1 MTFTDTPVLIT
12 GAAGN
17 LGRAV
22 AAAFA
27 GAGASLILFDRDV
40 SRLAE
45 FETAGHLVRAVDL
58 LDEPAL
64 NEAVEAAL
72 QRFGQIRVVCN
83 LTGGFAIGTPVH
95 ETPAR
100 DWERLL
106 DLNVRTLL
114 NVSRATAGAM
124 IRGGG
129 GRIVNVGAQSAS
141 RGLGMMAGYCATKDM
156 VARITESMSA
166 ELRDANINVNAVLPS
181 IIDTPENRAAMP
193 DADFSR
199 WVTPQA
205 LADVILF
212 LASDAARAVH
222 GALVP
227 VTNRA

>member
-22 AAAFA
+22 ASAFA
-27 GAGASLILFDRDV
+27 SAGAHLILLDRDV
-40 SRLAE
+40 SALVEYDEAD
-45 FETAGHLVRAVDL
+45 HLLRPVDL
-58 LDEPAL
+58 LDEAAVR
-64 NEAVEAAL
+64 EAVDGAL
-72 QRFGQIRVVCN
+72 QRFGAIRVVCN
-83 LTGGFAIGTPVH
+83 LAGGFAMGTPVH
-95 ETPAR
+95 ALAAQ

-114 NVSRATAGAM
+114 NVARAAVAPM
-124 IRGGG
+124 IGNGG

-141 RGLGMMAGYCATKDM
+141 RGLGLMGSYCATKDM

-193 DADFSR
+193 DADFGR

-212 LASDAARAVH
+212 LASDAARAIH

>member
-27 GAGASLILFDRDV
+27 SAGADLILFDRDV
-40 SRLAE
+40 ARLAE
-45 FETAGHLVRAVDL
+45 FESSGHLVRAVDL
-58 LDEPAL
+58 LDEAAL
-64 NEAVEAAL
+64 NEAVETAL

-83 LTGGFAIGTPVH
+83 LTGGFAMGTPVH

-124 IRGGG
+124 IRRGG

-193 DADFSR
+193 DADFGR